1 MGFLACNGYPLV
13 DAGSASQV
21 TLPDKYPDG

>member
-1 MGFLACNGYPLV
+1 MEFLACNGCPLV

-21 TLPDKYPDG
+21 MLVDEYPDG

>member
-1 MGFLACNGYPLV
+1 MEFLACNGYPLV

-21 TLPDKYPDG
+21 TLLDEFPED

>member
-1 MGFLACNGYPLV
+1 MRFLACNGYPLV

-21 TLPDKYPDG
+21 MLVDEYPEG

>member
-21 TLPDKYPDG
+21 TLLDEYPGG

>member
-1 MGFLACNGYPLV
+1 MGLLACNAYPLV

-21 TLPDKYPDG
+21 TLLDEYPED

>member
-13 DAGSASQV
+13 DAGSASQAMR
-21 TLPDKYPDG
+21 LDEYPEG